1 MKFIFLLKKNICMAI
16 NLTYTTQ
23 CLHVKTTA
31 VATICYTFYI
41 YEDKGYIQILLN
53 PMGCKNRWQIVL
65 NFQ

>member
-1 MKFIFLLKKNICMAI
+1 MPI

-31 VATICYTFYI
+31 VATICYTFNI
-41 YEDKGYIQILLN
+41 YEDKGYIRILLN

-65 NFQ
+65 NLE